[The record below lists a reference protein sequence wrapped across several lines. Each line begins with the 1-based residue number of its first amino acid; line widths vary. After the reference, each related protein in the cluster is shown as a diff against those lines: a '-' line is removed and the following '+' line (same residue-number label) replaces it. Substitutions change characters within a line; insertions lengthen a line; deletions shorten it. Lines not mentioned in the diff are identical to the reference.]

1 VDPAPAGAD
10 SASLAA
16 AGTGPRVQPADAG
29 LGLAG
34 AGDPAVT
41 GGLGALAVGPADQGG
56 LDAIQDA
63 LDVVDTK
70 TLAVQGAALIPFL
83 GNNVYS
89 SNP

>member
-1 VDPAPAGAD
+1 
-10 SASLAA
+10 
-16 AGTGPRVQPADAG
+16 
-29 LGLAG
+29 
-34 AGDPAVT
+34 VT

-70 TLAVQGAALIPFL
+70 TLAVQGAALIPCL